1 MGAGTICAH
10 EVTKSYG
17 ATTVV
22 DRVSLTV
29 GPGTRLG
36 LVGPNGVGK
45 STLLRIVAGLET
57 PDSGVVSRTPT
68 ELFVGYLP
76 QELEARPGE
85 TLLAYLARRTA
96 VGEAEAAMDALAAR
110 LGDEP
115 ELADAYGVALD
126 VFVALGGGDLE
137 ARAHAVCADLRLG
150 VRLDRPLAAL
160 SGGEAARARLAAVLL
175 ARFDILLL
183 DEPTNDL
190 DFEGLERLE
199 RFLGGL
205 RGGLVVVSHDRV
217 FLGEDRELRARA
229 RSGDA
234 TATGVRRRVRGV
246 RAAPRAPARERGG
259 SLRGVCP
266 RARALH

>member
-1 MGAGTICAH
+1 MGAGTIRAH
-10 EVTKSYG
+10 DVTKSYG

-29 GPGTRLG
+29 GPGIRLG
-36 LVGPNGVGK
+36 LIGPNGVGK

-76 QELEARPGE
+76 QELDARPGE
-85 TLLAYLARRTA
+85 TLLAYLARRTG

-126 VFVALGGGDLE
+126 VFLALGGGDLE
-137 ARAHAVCADLRLG
+137 ARARAVCADLRLG
-150 VRLDRPLAAL
+150 ARLDRPLAAL

-217 FLGEDRELRARA
+217 FL
-229 RSGDA
+229 
-234 TATGVRRRVRGV
+234 RRR
-246 RAAPRAPARERGG
+246 
-259 SLRGVCP
+259 S
-266 RARALH
+266 